1 MSSLPAGVNKSIT
14 DYAKGFTPL
23 VLSQEQHAVLRLERE
38 IGKLPQVE
46 LPIRHF
52 FLKSEVPVTGGY
64 AREMTIFAGTAL
76 VGRVHKHPCINV
88 ISKGDISV
96 TTDNGVKRI
105 QAPYTFVSPA
115 GTKRAGYAHTETIW
129 TTIHLTDETDTEKI
143 EDALGTVTHEE
154 YLLYLETSCH
164 LLP

>member
-1 MSSLPAGVNKSIT
+1 MFNPLTNYANPRTIVVNRVLPIT
-14 DYAKGFTPL
+14 T
-23 VLSQEQHAVLRLERE
+23 EQQAVLRLERE
-38 IGKLPQVE
+38 LGKLPQVE

-52 FLKSEVPVTGGY
+52 FIKSPVPVTGGY
-64 AREMTIFAGTAL
+64 AREMTIFQGTAL
-76 VGRVHKHPCINV
+76 VGRVHKHPCINI

-96 TTDNGVKRI
+96 TTDEGVKRI

-115 GTKRAGYAHTETIW
+115 GTKRAGYAHEETLW

-143 EDALGTVTHEE
+143 EDDLGTVTHEE
-154 YLLYLETSCH
+154 YLLYLEASCP

>member
-1 MSSLPAGVNKSIT
+1 MSNPLTNYANPRTIIPDKVLHIT
-14 DYAKGFTPL
+14 T
-23 VLSQEQHAVLRLERE
+23 EQLAVLRLERE

-52 FLKSEVPVTGGY
+52 FIKSPQPVTGGY
-64 AREMTIFAGTAL
+64 AREMTIIQGAAL
-76 VGRVHKHPCINV
+76 VGRVHKHPCINI

-96 TTDNGVKRI
+96 TTDEGVKRI

-115 GTKRAGYAHTETIW
+115 GTKRAGYAHEETLW
-129 TTIHLTDETDTEKI
+129 TTLHLTDETDTDKI
-143 EDALGTVTHEE
+143 EDDLGTVTHEE
-154 YLLYLETSCH
+154 YLLYLEKSCH